1 MEMVLETCEELNY
14 RKGKLIRSRCFFA
27 RTSSNIVVCDLNLF
41 RPFSS
46 NVIKIAQSKWRFIK
60 SSIFMKYYIFA
71 GCR

>member
-1 MEMVLETCEELNY
+1 MISL
-14 RKGKLIRSRCFFA
+14 FFA